1 MIRLSGKTP
10 KIQIST
16 EKNNQQINKDLKQ
29 AIKSRKIK
37 VHHEANKSDSRR
49 ENILHINQSER
60 NQQFTQKSPIV
71 LTPEGVIN

>member
-1 MIRLSGKTP
+1 MIRLSGKDP
-10 KIQIST
+10 KNSNLNR
-16 EKNNQQINKDLKQ
+16 ENQQINKDLKQ